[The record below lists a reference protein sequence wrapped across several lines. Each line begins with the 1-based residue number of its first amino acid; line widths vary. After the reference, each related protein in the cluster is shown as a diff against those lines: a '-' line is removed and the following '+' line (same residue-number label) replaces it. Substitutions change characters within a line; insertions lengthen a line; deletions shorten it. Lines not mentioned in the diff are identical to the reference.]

1 MGMVVLPIFWG
12 QIMQNDIQSP
22 ETVILG
28 VDTHLDIHVGAVIS
42 QAGKLLGTRIIQTS
56 QTGYQE
62 LLDLAESF
70 GVLKRAGIEG
80 TGTYGAA
87 LTRFLIK
94 NGLYIV
100 EVNRPDRSKRRLE
113 GKSDP
118 LDAENASR
126 TVLSGSSKAIPK
138 MQSGACEALRI
149 ISVARRS
156 AVKAR
161 TQAINQLRALLVSAP
176 QDIRDQLWKSK
187 PHDCV
192 AACISC
198 EASEYSPLRVA
209 LCCSLRSLAK
219 RWVALTEELN
229 ELDKLTRKYA
239 SSLRSQFGVGP
250 QTAAILLAVAGDNPA
265 RLKNE
270 AALASLCGVNP
281 LPASSGKTVRHRLNR
296 GGSRE
301 ANNALWTI
309 ALVRM
314 RSDPR
319 TRVYVDRRTGEGL
332 STKEILR
339 CLKRYIVRELYPL
352 ILSDLAYANRPLL
365 T

>member
-1 MGMVVLPIFWG
+1 
-12 QIMQNDIQSP
+12 MQNDRQSS
-22 ETVILG
+22 ERVILG

-42 QAGKLLGTRIIQTS
+42 QAGKLPGTHIIQTN
-56 QTGYQE
+56 QAGYLE
-62 LLDLAESF
+62 LLDWASSF
-70 GVLKRAGIEG
+70 GILEQAGIEG

-94 NGLYIV
+94 NGVYVV
-100 EVNRPDRSKRRLE
+100 EVNRPDRSKRRLQ

-118 LDAENASR
+118 LDAENAAR

-149 ISVARRS
+149 IGVARRS

-176 QDIRDQLWKSK
+176 QDVRDKLWKSK
-187 PHDCV
+187 PHECV
-192 AACISC
+192 AACINN
-198 EASEYSPLRVA
+198 EMSEHSPLRIA
-209 LCCSLRSLAK
+209 LYSTLRSLGK
-219 RWVALTEELN
+219 RWMALTEELN
-229 ELDKLTRKYA
+229 ELDESLDKLTRKYA

-250 QTAAILLAVAGDNPA
+250 QTAATLLAVAGDNPE

-319 TRVYVDRRTGEGL
+319 TRIYVDRRTGEGL